1 MPKISTVSEQD
12 QKLNPGFLMTI
23 LVVRKIDFGI
33 VAYKPRVGAY
43 VFSFINTSA
52 YVNDF
57 LFLN

>member
-12 QKLNPGFLMTI
+12 QKLNPGFLMTT

-52 YVNDF
+52 YINDF